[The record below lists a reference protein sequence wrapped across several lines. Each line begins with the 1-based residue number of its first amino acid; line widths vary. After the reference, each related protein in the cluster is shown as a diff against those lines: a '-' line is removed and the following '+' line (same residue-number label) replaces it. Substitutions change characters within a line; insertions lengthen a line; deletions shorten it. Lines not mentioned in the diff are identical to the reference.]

1 MTDSPSPQCVLAEK
15 EFAVMAGQVEM
26 LVKTVDKLT
35 VAIMG
40 NGKPG
45 IVSELSAIKAHIGF
59 NQTRTM
65 HERMTS
71 IEEFVIEYRRER
83 DEQKGDLKKIVMPI
97 LQNFLTFVLG
107 ALAYIIVT
115 GVVK

>member
-1 MTDSPSPQCVLAEK
+1 MTDSPNSQCVLAEK

-26 LVKTVDKLT
+26 LVRTVDKLT

-59 NQTRTM
+59 NQQRTI
-65 HERMTS
+65 HERMTT
-71 IEEFVIEYRRER
+71 IEDILKEMR
-83 DEQKGDLKKIVMPI
+83 DEKKQSQNDIKSIILPIVRELI
-97 LQNFLTFVLG
+97 VFAGGGLT
-107 ALAYIIVT
+107 YIFIT
-115 GVVK
+115 YFIK